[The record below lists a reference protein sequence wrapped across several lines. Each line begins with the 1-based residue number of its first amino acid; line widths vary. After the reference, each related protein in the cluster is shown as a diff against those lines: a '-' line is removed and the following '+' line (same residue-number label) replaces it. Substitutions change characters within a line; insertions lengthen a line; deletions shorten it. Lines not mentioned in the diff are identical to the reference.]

1 MDKYEYVC
9 KAIVG
14 AGKKTTRVLNAMGK
28 EGWELVDVCWIW
40 HYFKRKI

>member
-1 MDKYEYVC
+1 MIKMDKYEYVC

-28 EGWELVDVCWIW
+28 KDGS
-40 HYFKRKI
+40 